1 MTSFGGWD
9 VSLNMTLIST
19 VPLRTNCPDGL
30 DVNREKAG
38 HFILPALTTAA
49 PPRDDQPRPTESDF

>member
-19 VPLRTNCPDGL
+19 VPLRANCPDGL
-30 DVNREKAG
+30 D
-38 HFILPALTTAA
+38 
-49 PPRDDQPRPTESDF
+49 D